1 MPAANSQIIE
11 EPSAIAASLQVGLE
25 VIVQKDVGQEKQWA
39 TILGWSAEQF
49 LLLDGPAVWAA
60 AAQLFPQNRL
70 LVRFISLGSFYGFD
84 AKVLVL
90 FKNPLLVVTEW
101 PRQLERMAL
110 SQENRYAVNLPVE
123 LAPVEAEGGLG
134 QNHAGALTDISQ
146 GGCQVRLKRAPA
158 TTRDFYKGSLAR
170 LGLRLTAGAP
180 PIPLTAEVRNT
191 QRTGTDLVLGMRFTP
206 DQDKAMAQLQLQLAP
221 QLRANGAPPAPEPTP
236 EPAPP
241 APEPAPTTPAPAATP
256 PPARETSPSRPQ
268 PPPTPAATAPP
279 ARKAPSA
286 RPQPLPTPAAPPPRP
301 ARPEPPPAPSRSR
314 TVPSELRVDTSSTP
328 VTLEDISAERAA
340 AILGVEAVEGSMLAV
355 LKCREL
361 VRAWV
366 EKYGESAMRE
376 RRGVLLREANRIE
389 GLRLVP

>member
-1 MPAANSQIIE
+1 MPAANAQILE
-11 EPSAIAASLQVGLE
+11 EPSAIAACLQVGLE

-39 TILGWSAEQF
+39 TILGWSPEQF
-49 LLLDGPAVWAA
+49 LLLDGPVAWAS

-84 AKVLVL
+84 AKILVI

-110 SQENRYAVNLPVE
+110 SQENRYAVSLSME

-134 QNHAGALTDISQ
+134 QNHFGTLNDISQ
-146 GGCQVRLKRAPA
+146 GGCQVRLKRTPA
-158 TTRDFYKGSLAR
+158 ATRDFYKGSQAR
-170 LGLRLTAGAP
+170 INLRLAESAP
-180 PIPLTAEVRNT
+180 PIQLTAEVRNT
-191 QRTGTDLVLGMRFTP
+191 QRTGSDLVMGMRFAP

-221 QLRANGAPPAPEPTP
+221 QLRTNGAELAPEPPSPP
-236 EPAPP
+236 EPAS
-241 APEPAPTTPAPAATP
+241 ATPAPAP
-256 PPARETSPSRPQ
+256 PGE
-268 PPPTPAATAPP
+268 APP
-279 ARKAPSA
+279 ATVGLPPADDPAPRPVSA
-286 RPQPLPTPAAPPPRP
+286 PAPPPPRP
-301 ARPEPPPAPSRSR
+301 ARPAPPPPARPAKP
-314 TVPSELRVDTSSTP
+314 VPKELRVDTSNTP

-340 AILGVEAVEGSMLAV
+340 AIMGVESVGGSMLAV

-366 EKYGESAMRE
+366 EKYGETTMRE
-376 RRGVLLREANRIE
+376 RRGLLLREANRIE

>member
-1 MPAANSQIIE
+1 MPAANSQTIE
-11 EPSAIAASLQVGLE
+11 DPSAIAASLQVGLE

-70 LVRFISLGSFYGFD
+70 LVRFVSLGSFYGFD
-84 AKVLVL
+84 AKVLVI

-110 SQENRYAVNLPVE
+110 SQENRYAVNLPVD

-134 QNHAGALTDISQ
+134 QTHSGALTDISQ
-146 GGCQVRLKRAPA
+146 GGCQVRLKRTPA

-170 LGLRLTAGAP
+170 LGLRLTASAP

-221 QLRANGAPPAPEPTP
+221 QLRANGAPPAPEPAPEPTP

-241 APEPAPTTPAPAATP
+241 APEPAPATPAPAATP
-256 PPARETSPSRPQ
+256 PPAKETSSPRPQ
-268 PPPTPAATAPP
+268 PPPTPAAAEPP
-279 ARKAPSA
+279 ARKASPA
-286 RPQPLPTPAAPPPRP
+286 RPQPPRP
-301 ARPEPPPAPSRSR
+301 ARPEPTPAPSQSR

-376 RRGVLLREANRIE
+376 RRGVLLREANRID
-389 GLRLVP
+389 GLRLIH

>member
-11 EPSAIAASLQVGLE
+11 EPSAIAACLQVGLE

-39 TILGWSAEQF
+39 TILGWSSEQF
-49 LLLDGPAVWAA
+49 LLLDGPVAWAS

-84 AKVLVL
+84 AKILVI

-110 SQENRYAVNLPVE
+110 SQENRYAVSLPME

-134 QNHAGALTDISQ
+134 QNHFGALNDISQ
-146 GGCQVRLKRAPA
+146 GGCQVRLKRTPA
-158 TTRDFYKGSLAR
+158 ATRDFYKGSQAR
-170 LGLRLTAGAP
+170 INLRLAEGAP
-180 PIPLTAEVRNT
+180 PVQLTAEVRNT
-191 QRTGTDLVLGMRFTP
+191 QRTGSDLVMGMRFAP

-221 QLRANGAPPAPEPTP
+221 QLRTNGAELTPEPPSPPAPTPPEAAPPREAPPATRGSSPADG
-236 EPAPP
+236 PAPQRE
-241 APEPAPTTPAPAATP
+241 AP
-256 PPARETSPSRPQ
+256 
-268 PPPTPAATAPP
+268 
-279 ARKAPSA
+279 
-286 RPQPLPTPAAPPPRP
+286 PPPRP
-301 ARPEPPPAPSRSR
+301 ARPAPPPPARQTRP
-314 TVPSELRVDTSSTP
+314 VPRDLRVDTSSTP
-328 VTLEDISAERAA
+328 ITLEDISAERAA
-340 AILGVEAVEGSMLAV
+340 AILGVESVGGSMLAV

-366 EKYGESAMRE
+366 EKYGETTMRE
-376 RRGVLLREANRIE
+376 RRGLLLREANRIE